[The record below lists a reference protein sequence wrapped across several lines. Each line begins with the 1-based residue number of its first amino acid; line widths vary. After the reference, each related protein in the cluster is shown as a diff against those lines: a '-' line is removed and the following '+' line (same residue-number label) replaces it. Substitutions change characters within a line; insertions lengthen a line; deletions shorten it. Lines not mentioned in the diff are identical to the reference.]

1 MRSLAPVFVAFAAC
15 ALIACGSEGS
25 NGDNATGGVGGSG
38 CPEGQLQ
45 FEGKCVDSVGRYEP
59 AERIDFDNVRNYG
72 PAPTLDLPD
81 PPKSGF
87 RLVITSDVLPPGED
101 IEYCRAWEYP
111 QFTYKNVYAARLYTS
126 GGLHHSNMYGVPLS
140 ADGPSP
146 YPECNPGQSDVFT
159 QVNNWFAGNIMDVL
173 FANSTQVE
181 GGEAVVFPP
190 GMAFKITTDS
200 REVASS
206 IHFLNATADPFA
218 SQIVYDFYTMPD
230 DQVQQEIVPFVFEN
244 EGFSIPAQTTGDIA
258 TTCNITMPPGNIVSI
273 MPHTHKRATSFT
285 VDLLDSNGAATRI
298 FEDGAFDTESDITV
312 FSEPISM
319 DGFASIRHVCTVQN
333 DLSVPIVWG
342 IGDNEMCTLFGYLF
356 PPEAQQVG
364 FVGAGATDC
373 AAFNI
378 GQYR

>member
-1 MRSLAPVFVAFAAC
+1 MR
-15 ALIACGSEGS
+15 
-25 NGDNATGGVGGSG
+25 
-38 CPEGQLQ
+38 
-45 FEGKCVDSVGRYEP
+45 
-59 AERIDFDNVRNYG
+59 
-72 PAPTLDLPD
+72 
-81 PPKSGF
+81 
-87 RLVITSDVLPPGED
+87 
-101 IEYCRAWEYP
+101 
-111 QFTYKNVYAARLYTS
+111 
-126 GGLHHSNMYGVPLS
+126 
-140 ADGPSP
+140 
-146 YPECNPGQSDVFT
+146 
-159 QVNNWFAGNIMDVL
+159 
-173 FANSTQVE
+173 
-181 GGEAVVFPP
+181 
-190 GMAFKITTDS
+190 
-200 REVASS
+200 
-206 IHFLNATADPFA
+206 
-218 SQIVYDFYTMPD
+218 D

-244 EGFSIPAQTTGDIA
+244 EGFSIAPQTTGDIA

-285 VDLLDSNGAATRI
+285 VDLLDANGAPTRI

-319 DGFASIRHVCTVQN
+319 DGFTSIRHVCTVQN